1 MTTGHVSCGSILRL
15 PVGDVATRCAEAIVG
30 YSTER
35 AVCMDPQGRVS
46 VESVSDGADPDLVG
60 VYSPR
65 QGLLALHKAIRE
77 DLQHDAVE
85 RGLRPN
91 RKAA

>member
-15 PVGDVATRCAEAIVG
+15 PVGQVAERCAEAIVG

-35 AVCMDPQGRVS
+35 AVCMNPQGRVS

-65 QGLLALHKAIRE
+65 LGLLELYRLIRDE
-77 DLQHDAVE
+77 LVE
-85 RGLRPN
+85 AKRELR
-91 RKAA
+91 RVA

>member
-1 MTTGHVSCGSILRL
+1 MTSGHISCGSVLRL

-46 VESVSDGADPDLVG
+46 VESVSEGADPDLVG

-65 QGLLALHKAIRE
+65 LGLLELYRLIRDE
-77 DLQHDAVE
+77 LVE
-85 RGLRPN
+85 VKRELR
-91 RKAA
+91 RVA